1 MMYVFIKVLSWIMLA
16 VSIVGFG
23 KLIYDERWARAAV
36 ASILTG
42 ITLYMMIF
50 F

>member
-1 MMYVFIKVLSWIMLA
+1 MDAFIKVLSWAMLA
-16 VSIVGFG
+16 ASIVGFG
-23 KLIYDERWARAAV
+23 KLLYDGRWIRAVV